1 MDKAHILIVEDSE
14 ITLFKLK
21 AVLLRLGY
29 AVTTSPAATEALEWL
44 KQAKERPDLII
55 SDVVMPGMDGFEFIR
70 QIRATPAI
78 AKIPIILLTAQSDMD
93 NKLAG
98 MQAGA
103 DDYVAKT
110 ISPTELELRIKALL
124 ARGET
129 EQTFSQITAKI
140 VTVFSLRGGVGTTSI
155 AVNLAIAL
163 AHLWDTRVCLWD
175 LALSS
180 GHCGFFL
187 NLKPK
192 ATLTSLANW
201 PDDSVEDAILAD
213 MLIKHESG
221 IELMPAPQTASE
233 AELVTPHVIDLIF
246 PYLVSNFAFLVV
258 DGGNHFTD
266 AVLTLLERSDIILL
280 TLSPELASV
289 RAALDAMQI
298 FEKLGY
304 DSAKVLPVVD
314 CNFTADRLPLKRIE
328 SALKKTVY
336 AEISYDSPLF
346 IQAIHSGRPFMV
358 TDPKSDVG
366 LALTTLAYKLSS
378 TEMEAAGK
386 KA

>member
-1 MDKAHILIVEDSE
+1 MDKAHILVVEDSE

-29 AVTTSPAATEALEWL
+29 SVTTSPAASEAFEWL
-44 KQAKERPDLII
+44 KQSKEPPNLII
-55 SDVVMPGMDGFEFIR
+55 SDVVMPGMDGLEFIR
-70 QIRATPAI
+70 QVRAIPAI
-78 AKIPIILLTAQSDMD
+78 AKIPIILLTGQTDME
-93 NKLAG
+93 NRVAG

-124 ARGET
+124 ARAET

-140 VTVFSLRGGVGTTSI
+140 ITVFSLRGGVGTTSI
-155 AVNLAIAL
+155 AANLAIAL

-180 GHCGFFL
+180 GHCAFFL

-192 ATLTSLANW
+192 GTLTSLAEW
-201 PDDSVEDAILAD
+201 PEDSVEEKILAD
-213 MLIKHESG
+213 MLMKHESG

-233 AELVTPHVIDLIF
+233 AELVTARVVDLVF
-246 PYLVSNFAFLVV
+246 PSLVSNFAFLVV

-280 TLSPELASV
+280 MLAPELASV

-304 DSAKVLPVVD
+304 DPAKVLPVVS

-328 SALKKTVY
+328 SALKKPVY
-336 AEISYDSPLF
+336 IEIPYDSPLF

-358 TDPKSDVG
+358 TDPKSEVG

-378 TEMEAAGK
+378 SEMESAGK

>member
-1 MDKAHILIVEDSE
+1 MDKAHILVVEDSE

-29 AVTTSPAATEALEWL
+29 TVTTFPAATEALEWL
-44 KQAKERPDLII
+44 QKAKERPDVIL
-55 SDVVMPGMDGFEFIR
+55 SDVVMPGMNGNEFIR
-70 QIRATPAI
+70 QVRATPAI
-78 AKIPIILLTAQSDMD
+78 AKIPIILLTAQTEMSD
-93 NKLAG
+93 KVAG
-98 MQAGA
+98 MEAGA
-103 DDYVAKT
+103 DDFVPKT

-124 ARGET
+124 ARAQT

-140 VTVFSLRGGVGTTSI
+140 ITVFSLRGGVGTTSV
-155 AVNLAIAL
+155 ATNLAVAL
-163 AHLWDTRVCLWD
+163 AHLWNIKVCLWD

-180 GHCGFFL
+180 GHCAFFL

-192 ATLTSLANW
+192 GTLTSLADW
-201 PDDSVEDAILAD
+201 PDDSVEEPILAD
-213 MLIKHESG
+213 MLMKHESG

-233 AELVTPHVIDLIF
+233 AELVTPHVVDLIF

-266 AVLTLLERSDIILL
+266 AVLTMLERSDIIVLM
-280 TLSPELASV
+280 LSPELASV

-304 DSAKVLPVVD
+304 DPGKVLPVVN

-328 SALKKTVY
+328 SALKKPVF
-336 AEISYDSPLF
+336 AEIPYDSPLF
-346 IQAIHSGRPFMV
+346 IQAIHSGRPFIT

-366 LALTTLAYKLSS
+366 LALTNLAYKLSS
-378 TEMEAAGK
+378 SEMETVK
-386 KA
+386 KG

>member
-1 MDKAHILIVEDSE
+1 MDKAHILVVEDSE

-29 AVTTSPAATEALEWL
+29 AVTTSPAATEALDWL
-44 KQAKERPDLII
+44 NQTKERPDLIL
-55 SDVVMPGMDGFEFIR
+55 SDVVMPGMDGKEFIR
-70 QIRATPAI
+70 QVRATPAI
-78 AKIPIILLTAQSDMD
+78 AKIPIILLTGQTEMSD
-93 NKLAG
+93 KLAG
-98 MQAGA
+98 MEAGA
-103 DDYVAKT
+103 DDFVPKT

-124 ARGET
+124 ARAQN

-140 VTVFSLRGGVGTTSI
+140 ITVFSLRGGVGTTSV
-155 AVNLAIAL
+155 ATNLAVAL
-163 AHLWDTRVCLWD
+163 AHLWDIKVCLWD

-180 GHCGFFL
+180 GQCAFFL

-201 PDDSVEDAILAD
+201 PDDAVEEPILVD
-213 MLIKHESG
+213 MLMKHESG

-233 AELVTPHVIDLIF
+233 AELVTPHVVDLIF

-266 AVLTLLERSDIILL
+266 AVLTLLERSDIIVLM
-280 TLSPELASV
+280 LSPELASV

-298 FEKLGY
+298 FDKLGY
-304 DSAKVLPVVD
+304 DPGKVLPVVN

-328 SALKKTVY
+328 STLKKPVF
-336 AEISYDSPLF
+336 AEIPYDSPLF
-346 IQAIHSGRPFMV
+346 IQAIHSGRPFIT

-366 LALTTLAYKLSS
+366 LAVTTLAYKLSS
-378 TEMEAAGK
+378 SEMETVK
-386 KA
+386 KG

>member
-1 MDKAHILIVEDSE
+1 MDKAQILIVEDSE

-29 AVTTSPAATEALEWL
+29 TVTTFPAANEAFKWL
-44 KQAKERPDLII
+44 QQSKERPDLII
-55 SDVVMPGMDGFEFIR
+55 SDVVMAGMDGFEFIR

-78 AKIPIILLTAQSDMD
+78 AKIPVIFLTGQSDME
-93 NKLAG
+93 NRLAG
-98 MQAGA
+98 MEAGA

-110 ISPTELELRIKALL
+110 VSPTELELRIKALL
-124 ARGET
+124 ARAET

-140 VTVFSLRGGVGTTSI
+140 ITVFSLRGGVGTTSI
-155 AVNLAIAL
+155 AVNLSIAL

-180 GHCGFFL
+180 GHCGFFM
-187 NLKPK
+187 NVKPRS
-192 ATLTSLANW
+192 TLTSLVDW
-201 PDDSVEDAILAD
+201 PDDSVEDQILAD
-213 MLIKHESG
+213 MLVKHTSG

-233 AELVTPHVIDLIF
+233 GELVTPHLVDLIF
-246 PYLVSNFAFLVV
+246 PYMVSNFAFLVV

-280 TLSPELASV
+280 MLAPELGSV
-289 RAALDAMQI
+289 KAALDAMRI

-304 DSAKVLPVVD
+304 DPAKILPVVN
-314 CNFTADRLPLKRIE
+314 CIFTADRLPLKRIE
-328 SALKKTVY
+328 SSLKKPVY
-336 AEISYDSPLF
+336 AEIPCDSPLF
-346 IQAIHSGRPFMV
+346 IQSILAGRPFIL

-366 LALTTLAYKLSS
+366 VALTSLAFKLSS
-378 TEMEAAGK
+378 SEMEAGK
-386 KA
+386 KG

>member
-1 MDKAHILIVEDSE
+1 MDKAHILVVEDSE

-29 AVTTSPAATEALEWL
+29 TVTTSPAASQAFEWL
-44 KQAKERPDLII
+44 KQTKEPPNLII
-55 SDVVMPGMDGFEFIR
+55 SDVVMPGMDGLELIR
-70 QIRATPAI
+70 QVRATPAI
-78 AKIPIILLTAQSDMD
+78 AKIPIILLTGQADME
-93 NKLAG
+93 NRVAG

-110 ISPTELELRIKALL
+110 ISPTELELRVKALL
-124 ARGET
+124 ARADNEP
-129 EQTFSQITAKI
+129 TFSQITAKI
-140 VTVFSLRGGVGTTSI
+140 ITVFSLRGGVGTTSI
-155 AVNLAIAL
+155 ATNLAIAL
-163 AHLWDTRVCLWD
+163 AHLWDIRVCLWD

-180 GHCGFFL
+180 GHCAFFL
-187 NLKPK
+187 NLKSK
-192 ATLTSLANW
+192 STITSLADW
-201 PDDSVEDAILAD
+201 PEDSVEDQILAD
-213 MLIKHESG
+213 MLLKHESG
-221 IELMPAPQTASE
+221 IELMPAPQSASDG
-233 AELVTPHVIDLIF
+233 ELVTPHVVDLVF
-246 PYLVSNFAFLVV
+246 PSLVSNFAFLVV

-298 FEKLGY
+298 FDKLGY

-328 SALKKTVY
+328 SALKKPVY
-336 AEISYDSPLF
+336 AEIPYDSPLF

-358 TDPKSDVG
+358 SDPKSDVG

-386 KA
+386 KV

>member
-1 MDKAHILIVEDSE
+1 MDKAHILVVEDSE

-29 AVTTSPAATEALEWL
+29 AVTTSPAASEALEWL
-44 KQAKERPDLII
+44 IQSKERPNLII

-78 AKIPIILLTAQSDMD
+78 AKIPIILLTAQVDMD

-103 DDYVAKT
+103 DDYVPKT
-110 ISPTELELRIKALL
+110 ISPTELELRVKALL
-124 ARGET
+124 ARAET

-140 VTVFSLRGGVGTTSI
+140 ITVFSLRGGVGTTSI
-155 AVNLAIAL
+155 ATNLAIAL
-163 AHLWDTRVCLWD
+163 AHLWDIKVCLWD

-180 GHCGFFL
+180 GQCGFFL

-192 ATLTSLANW
+192 GTLTSLADW
-201 PDDSVEDAILAD
+201 PEDSVEDQILAD
-213 MLIKHESG
+213 MLMKHESG
-221 IELMPAPQTASE
+221 IDLMPAPQTALD
-233 AELVTPHVIDLIF
+233 AELVTPHVIDLVF
-246 PYLVSNFAFLVV
+246 PSLVSNYAFLVV

-266 AVLTLLERSDIILL
+266 AALTLLERSDIILL

-289 RAALDAMQI
+289 RAALDAIRI
-298 FEKLGY
+298 FDKLGY
-304 DSAKVLPVVD
+304 DMDKVLPVVN
-314 CNFTADRLPLKRIE
+314 CIFTADRLPLKRIE
-328 SALKKTVY
+328 SALKKPVY
-336 AEISYDSPLF
+336 AEIPYDSPIF

-358 TDPKSDVG
+358 TEPKSDVG

-378 TEMEAAGK
+378 SEIGAVEK
-386 KA
+386 